1 MTSFID
7 LRGSNLK
14 NKGSGLSDKE
24 KTREGMG
31 AMRNN
36 QISNRSVADRQQLA
50 PEITC
55 FILNLNSLIKS
66 KLTKSIEA

>member
-14 NKGSGLSDKE
+14 NKGSGMSEKE

-36 QISNRSVADRQQLA
+36 QVSGRSVADRQMA

-55 FILNLNSLIKS
+55 FILNLNYLIK
-66 KLTKSIEA
+66 I